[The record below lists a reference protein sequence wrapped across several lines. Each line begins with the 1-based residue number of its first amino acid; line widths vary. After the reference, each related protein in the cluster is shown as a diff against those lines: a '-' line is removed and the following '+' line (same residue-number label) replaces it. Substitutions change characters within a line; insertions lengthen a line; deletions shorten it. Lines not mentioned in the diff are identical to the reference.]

1 MTSRRA
7 IKGVLHN
14 FLGTFTSRNSD
25 FDGYWLF
32 GLLVKDMRQMSVDL
46 LDASGERKA
55 TPRAYAEWLAAQRFA
70 EQIGKAGLPKSCL
83 REARLEITKV
93 SDAQHGCS
101 VNGHFCSGYE
111 MRFVA
116 QAVTDL
122 GQTYE
127 RALSIFVAPNDP
139 KVELRSARAS

>member
-1 MTSRRA
+1 MRSRRA

-14 FLGTFTSRNSD
+14 FLGTFTSRYSD

-32 GLLVKDMRQMSVDL
+32 GLLVENLGCLSIDL
-46 LDASGERKA
+46 LDASGERTA
-55 TPRAYAEWLAAQRFA
+55 TPRAHAEWLAVQKFA
-70 EQIGKAGLPKSCL
+70 EQIGKAGLAKSCL

-93 SDAQHGCS
+93 SEAQHACC
-101 VNGHFCSGYE
+101 VNGHYCSGYV

-122 GQTYE
+122 GQKYE
-127 RALSIFVAPNDP
+127 RTLSILVAPHDS
-139 KVELRSARAS
+139 KAELRARAS